1 MSSFAFLLDLN
12 VVLLK
17 CQGEEKELIACWID
31 FFKRLF
37 WSLVVLGEG
46 IRQQI
51 ENNVWETVFFF

>member
-51 ENNVWETVFFF
+51 